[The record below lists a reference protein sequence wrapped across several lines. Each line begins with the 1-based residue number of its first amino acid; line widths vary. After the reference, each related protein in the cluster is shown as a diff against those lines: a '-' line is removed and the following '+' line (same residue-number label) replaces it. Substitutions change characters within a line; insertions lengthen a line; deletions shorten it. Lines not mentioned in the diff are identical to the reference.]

1 MKKIKQQLFICTLLF
16 SVGLLAQKPTQ
27 PSWDNHANYK
37 EEVIAA
43 MKKSPS
49 LISNMTPL
57 ALDKNVNQ
65 QKATF
70 PTFPFVNG
78 VNIAWVDFGKDV
90 GKDSSGNIYHPNM
103 TKFIEHMDSIKKAG
117 GNVIRWWYHVDG
129 STNPVFENNGNDA
142 AVAANPDFFAEDV
155 KKILQAAADRSLK
168 VQICLWSFDML
179 KSNPVWMIHNPAR
192 NKLILTS
199 DWHRQKYI
207 DNALIPL
214 VNAVGNH
221 PGLYAWEIF
230 NEPEGMTI
238 QYAGHWPNF
247 AQRVEMKDIQRTI
260 NWTASAIKTA
270 QPGVKVTSGALG
282 FLSSIA
288 NAANGYVNEY
298 TDAKL
303 IAAGGKANGTLD
315 FYNIHY
321 YDWAG
326 INGSPLHNDFAT
338 VNLDKP
344 TIIAEYY
351 PQDTYGV
358 SRDNLGTT
366 LKNRGWNGSMVW
378 SFTDRPWT
386 DMETLVKNIAA
397 QTQTNPP
404 NPAGTCS
411 NVSNASTNFALRNAW
426 SDQNI
431 GSSLTNVST
440 GLKITHRRWGKT
452 DLSLISNGKY
462 QVKAGKQY
470 TISFYFKDNAALRVN
485 KIEVGFASGFDANGA
500 ILTQPIVNSTTRFST
515 TYKKHT
521 TTITANSTGQIQLA
535 LKLVWLNQPNVAVAY
550 QIKNISICEK
560 TGAKLEDSD
569 DTDSSE
575 IIALYPNPSTGLINL
590 NAPIAS
596 TFQIFDMKGQQI
608 QEGKTTSITTLIDL
622 QSKPKGIYLIKL
634 TGTDKDT
641 YKKIIIK

>member
-1 MKKIKQQLFICTLLF
+1 MKKIKPQLFICTLLF

-27 PSWDNHANYK
+27 PSWDNHPNYK
-37 EEVIAA
+37 EEVIAN
-43 MKKSPS
+43 MKKSPR
-49 LISNMTPL
+49 LISNMTL
-57 ALDKNVNQ
+57 LSTDKNVNQ

-70 PTFPFVNG
+70 PAFPFVNG
-78 VNIAWVDFGKDV
+78 VNIAWIQFGRDIGRDRNGVD
-90 GKDSSGNIYHPNM
+90 YRPNM
-103 TKFIEHMDSIKKAG
+103 TKFTAYMDNVKKAG
-117 GNVIRWWYHVDG
+117 GNVIRWWYHTNG
-129 STNPVFENNGNDA
+129 STNPVFDSSGN
-142 AVAANPDFFAEDV
+142 VATNPTFFADDV
-155 KKILQAAADRSLK
+155 KLILQAAADRGLK

-179 KSNPVWMIHNPAR
+179 RNDSWMMHDPAR
-192 NKLILTS
+192 NKNIITS
-199 DWHRQKYI
+199 DTHRQKYI

-230 NEPEGMTI
+230 NEPEGMTN
-238 QYAGHWPNF
+238 QYAAHWPNF
-247 AQRVEMKDIQRTI
+247 AQRVTMLEIQKMI
-260 NWTASAIKTA
+260 NWATSAIKTA
-270 QPGVKVTSGALG
+270 QPEVKVTSGALG
-282 FLSSIA
+282 FTSSIA

-303 IAAGGKANGTLD
+303 FAAGGKANGILD

-326 INGSPLHNDFAT
+326 TNGSPFHNDFAT

-351 PQDTYGV
+351 AQDTFGV

-366 LKNRGWNGSMVW
+366 LKTKGWNGSMVW
-378 SFTDRPWT
+378 SFTDRPWIE
-386 DMETLVKNIAA
+386 METIVKNIAA
-397 QTQTNPP
+397 TSTTPTNP
-404 NPAGTCS
+404 AVCS
-411 NVSNASTNFALRNAW
+411 NVSNASTNFVLRNTW

-431 GSSLTNVST
+431 GSSLANVST
-440 GLKITHRRWGKT
+440 GLKITHRQWGKT

-462 QVKAGKQY
+462 PIQAGKQY
-470 TISFYFKDNAALRVN
+470 TISFDFKDNATLRVN
-485 KIEVGFASGFDANGA
+485 KIEVGFASGYDAAGA
-500 ILTQPIVNSTTRFST
+500 ILTQPIVNSTTGFST

-521 TTITANSTGQIQLA
+521 ATITANSTGQIQLA

-550 QIKNISICEK
+550 EIKNISICEK
-560 TGAKLEDSD
+560 TGAKLEDTD
-569 DTDSSE
+569 DSE

-608 QEGKTTSITTLIDL
+608 QEGETTSITTLIDL
-622 QSKPKGIYLIKL
+622 QSKPKGIYLIRL
-634 TGTDKDT
+634 MGTEKDT
-641 YKKIIIK
+641 YRKIIIE